1 MYSELD
7 TNEKIEERSEAFK
20 VGARNEMSSLADPIK
35 EDIKVLQEQVDN
47 LAKLFELEQES
58 EDMECEGGVWD
69 ILITIKEV
77 QKKIEE
83 AVSDLD
89 GELYPEIKQE
99 IDDIAQQIAAIE
111 TKVQAIE
118 EAAGKLNQERSVY
131 GNLF

>member
-1 MYSELD
+1 
-7 TNEKIEERSEAFK
+7 
-20 VGARNEMSSLADPIK
+20 
-35 EDIKVLQEQVDN
+35 
-47 LAKLFELEQES
+47 
-58 EDMECEGGVWD
+58 MECEGGVWD

-118 EAAGKLNQERSVY
+118 EAAGKLN
-131 GNLF
+131 

>member
-7 TNEKIEERSEAFK
+7 TNEKIEERGEAFK
-20 VGARNEMSSLADPIK
+20 VGARNEIADPIK

-77 QKKIEE
+77 EKKIEE